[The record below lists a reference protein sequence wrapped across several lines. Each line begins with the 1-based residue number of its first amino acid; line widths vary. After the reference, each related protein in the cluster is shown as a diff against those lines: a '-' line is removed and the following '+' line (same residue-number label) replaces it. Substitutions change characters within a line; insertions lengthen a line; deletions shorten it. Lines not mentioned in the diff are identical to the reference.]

1 MSMNDLFGEL
11 GGDFSEFMGL
21 YMMSYMCSLCFASIF
36 GIVNYIFQ
44 GLTLSTVA
52 RRRGINNPWLA
63 WVPVGNV
70 WMLGCISDQYRY
82 VAKGQVKNRRKTMLV
97 LEIVGLVMTF
107 VLLAMSAVVL
117 VQCFNAF
124 AMEMTDDAAAASMM
138 VLCFVMLAVCYGMLA
153 VAIVLSVHQYIA
165 LFDYY
170 RSTDPKRSLLYFLLS
185 FIGYPM
191 PFLMFICRN
200 KDGGMPPRQEPQE
213 PQELPPVAEY

>member
-97 LEIVGLVMTF
+97 L
-107 VLLAMSAVVL
+107 
-117 VQCFNAF
+117 
-124 AMEMTDDAAAASMM
+124 
-138 VLCFVMLAVCYGMLA
+138 
-153 VAIVLSVHQYIA
+153 
-165 LFDYY
+165 
-170 RSTDPKRSLLYFLLS
+170 
-185 FIGYPM
+185 
-191 PFLMFICRN
+191 
-200 KDGGMPPRQEPQE
+200 
-213 PQELPPVAEY
+213 